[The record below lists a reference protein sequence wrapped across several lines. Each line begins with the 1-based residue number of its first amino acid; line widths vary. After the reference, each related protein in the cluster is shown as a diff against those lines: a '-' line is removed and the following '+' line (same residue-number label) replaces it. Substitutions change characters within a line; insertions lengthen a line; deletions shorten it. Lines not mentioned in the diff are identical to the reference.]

1 MLHYSGIMF
10 GSLDLFQLDSDGDGQ
25 LSYEEFRVLFENAE
39 KRRKETL
46 KQAKLNKVWFV
57 LLAFKCI
64 NCVYL
69 CDL

>member
-1 MLHYSGIMF
+1 MFHYIGIMF

-46 KQAKLNKVWFV
+46 KQAKLNKVWLV
-57 LLAFKCI
+57 LSAF
-64 NCVYL
+64 
-69 CDL
+69 